1 MPVPSQPK
9 LHRPSQF
16 AEWMRVS
23 SPEVEGEEEGI
34 VVEAVVTSVGVHVEE
49 LAGEGCV
56 AEVVE
61 EDEEHHELEAEDGA
75 ESARGPR
82 E

>member
-23 SPEVEGEEEGI
+23 SPEVEGEEGI

-49 LAGEGCV
+49 LTGVGCV

-61 EDEEHHELEAEDGA
+61 EDEEHHELEAEDGV
-75 ESARGPR
+75 ESAGEAR